1 MSTGIAQAQ
10 TMEAVAAVK
19 APVGVRGEGFPKVPA
34 DRMDTAELQRRASR
48 VRQAALVTVV
58 AFAVMV
64 LVSLTWALPSLMAQ
78 TVSDRALNG
87 VAIGGTHGM
96 SSFRVGLSFPVNYD
110 WQFPTKQGDS
120 FLIKLSAA
128 DAAAKSMSAQI
139 EMESVIP
146 PSSEEVPLSGITYD
160 GSSEGGPFLVLKFDR
175 PVTLD
180 TALGS
185 DQKSV
190 VVVVS
195 QPQQAESRQVEVAP
209 PASAQAEEPAL
220 QQP

>member
-1 MSTGIAQAQ
+1 MATGIAQ
-10 TMEAVAAVK
+10 TMESVTAINSPLGAPGVVFPKAPADQVSAAVERSHVLRIRK
-19 APVGVRGEGFPKVPA
+19 
-34 DRMDTAELQRRASR
+34 
-48 VRQAALVTVV
+48 AALP
-58 AFAVMV
+58 AFATFV
-64 LVSLTWALPSLMAQ
+64 LLLLGSLIWALPSLMAQ
-78 TVSDRALNG
+78 SVSDRALNG
-87 VAIGGTHGM
+87 VAIGGTHGT

-128 DAAAKSMSAQI
+128 GADAKTLAAQI

-146 PSSEEVPLSGITYD
+146 PSSAEVPLSGITYD

-175 PVTLD
+175 PVTLE

-185 DQKSV
+185 DLKSV

-195 QPQQAESRQVEVAP
+195 EPQAAPRQP
-209 PASAQAEEPAL
+209 
-220 QQP
+220 